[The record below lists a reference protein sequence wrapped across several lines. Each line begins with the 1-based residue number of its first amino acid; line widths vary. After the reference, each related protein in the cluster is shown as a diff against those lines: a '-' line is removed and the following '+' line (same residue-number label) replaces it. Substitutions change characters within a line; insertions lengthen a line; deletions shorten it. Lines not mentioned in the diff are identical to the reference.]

1 MVEAEISLTGLEGG
15 VTIAKDKAQDAGPVC
30 CTRSTLTCLLIC
42 VTSICQTETPT
53 IYFTP
58 DILKAM
64 AQISTMLDVK
74 WYFGIPFLDTNA
86 DGNAGTVVS
95 QTMSI
100 LQGNLLGFQLANEP
114 DL

>member
-1 MVEAEISLTGLEGG
+1 
-15 VTIAKDKAQDAGPVC
+15 
-30 CTRSTLTCLLIC
+30 
-42 VTSICQTETPT
+42 
-53 IYFTP
+53 
-58 DILKAM
+58 M